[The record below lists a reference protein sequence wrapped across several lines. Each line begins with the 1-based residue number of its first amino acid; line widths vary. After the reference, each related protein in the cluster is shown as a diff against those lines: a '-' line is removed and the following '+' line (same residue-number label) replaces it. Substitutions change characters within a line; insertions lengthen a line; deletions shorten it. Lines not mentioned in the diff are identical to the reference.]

1 MFNIGEFVVHPMH
14 GAGVIAAMA
23 QERIA
28 GSTQDYYVFKMP
40 SAGLMLKIPTSNSQA
55 IGIRSL
61 ITPEEAESLLE
72 AIPALE
78 VENSANWNKRYQEN
92 LGR

>member
-14 GAGVIAAMA
+14 GAGVIDAIV

-78 VENSANWNKRYQEN
+78 VENRETWS
-92 LGR
+92 G